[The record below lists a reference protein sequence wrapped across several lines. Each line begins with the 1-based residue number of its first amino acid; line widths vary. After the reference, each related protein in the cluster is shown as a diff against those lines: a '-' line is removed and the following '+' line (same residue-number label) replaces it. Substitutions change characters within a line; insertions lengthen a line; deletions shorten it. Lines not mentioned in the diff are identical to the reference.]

1 MSLLEVL
8 VALGILVAG
17 LASVAALLPAA
28 SARLADATAID
39 RAGTLAA
46 NAHADLRNRGILTAA
61 TIFPT
66 SPVITASS
74 SQIRV
79 LGPAFPDVPFATG
92 TSFVSGTFIKSS
104 PTNLTNNLLTLQD
117 DLQLSGSVNLLSGT
131 ANPLITNPVSVT
143 YAVTVV
149 PTATGTISVGS
160 PVRVGV
166 VVFKRPNVDWIPVQ
180 LTKRGAGVFQVITS
194 STATAAQNEL
204 TRKRF
209 FPSCSWSFATS
220 GTAPAQSRWL
230 RVGSSWT
237 LSGTSFVSFSD
248 ADADIVASV
257 PTNSSLT
264 VQAFSNVLRVDE
276 RPAILR

>member
-17 LASVAALLPAA
+17 LARVAALLPAA

-46 NAHADLRNRGILTAA
+46 NAHADLRNRGILTAT

-66 SPVITASS
+66 SPVITSSS

-79 LGPAFPDVPFATG
+79 LGDAFPDVPFATG

-104 PTNLTNNLLTLQD
+104 PANLPAAVMTLQD
-117 DLQLSGSVNLLSGT
+117 DLQLSGSLNLSGT
-131 ANPLITNPVSVT
+131 GNPLVTNPVGVT

-149 PTATGTISVGS
+149 PTATGTVSVGS

-166 VVFKRPNVDWIPVQ
+166 VVFKRPNVDWMPIQ

-194 STATAAQNEL
+194 ATATAVQNEL

-237 LSGTSFVSFSD
+237 LSGTSYVSFSD
-248 ADADIVASV
+248 ADADVVASI

-264 VQAFSNVLRVDE
+264 VQAFSGVLRVDE

>member
-79 LGPAFPDVPFATG
+79 LGNAFPDAPFATG
-92 TSFVSGTFIKSS
+92 TSFVSGTFFKSS
-104 PTNLTNNLLTLQD
+104 PASLPAAAMTLQD
-117 DLQLSGSVNLLSGT
+117 DLQLSGSVNLSGT
-131 ANPLITNPVSVT
+131 ANPLVTNPVSVT

-149 PTATGTISVGS
+149 PTATGTVSVGS

-248 ADADIVASV
+248 ADADVIASV

>member
-79 LGPAFPDVPFATG
+79 LGGAFPDAPFATG

-104 PTNLTNNLLTLQD
+104 PANLPTAAMTLQD
-117 DLQLSGSVNLLSGT
+117 DLQLSGSVNLSGT
-131 ANPLITNPVSVT
+131 GNPLITNPVSVT

>member
-17 LASVAALLPAA
+17 LASVAALMPAA
-28 SARLADATAID
+28 SIRLADATAID

-46 NAHADLRNRGILTAA
+46 NAHADLRNRGILTAT

-79 LGPAFPDVPFATG
+79 LGPAFPDVPFVSG
-92 TSFVSGTFIKSS
+92 TSFVSGTFFKSS
-104 PTNLTNNLLTLQD
+104 PANLPASLMTLQD
-117 DLQLSGSVNLLSGT
+117 DIQLVGT
-131 ANPLITNPVSVT
+131 TNQLVANPVGVT

-149 PTATGTISVGS
+149 PTATGTVSAGT

-166 VVFKRPNVDWIPVQ
+166 VVFRRPNVNWRQ
-180 LTKRGAGVFQVITS
+180 LQLKKLGAGVFEVTAGS
-194 STATAAQNEL
+194 SATPAQNESA
-204 TRKRF
+204 RKRF
-209 FPSCSWSFATS
+209 LPSCSWCFATS

-230 RVGSSWT
+230 RVGGSWT
-237 LSGTSFVSFSD
+237 VSGTSYVSFSD
-248 ADADIVASV
+248 AEADVVASGSTGSTL
-257 PTNSSLT
+257 P

-276 RPAILR
+276 RPAILK